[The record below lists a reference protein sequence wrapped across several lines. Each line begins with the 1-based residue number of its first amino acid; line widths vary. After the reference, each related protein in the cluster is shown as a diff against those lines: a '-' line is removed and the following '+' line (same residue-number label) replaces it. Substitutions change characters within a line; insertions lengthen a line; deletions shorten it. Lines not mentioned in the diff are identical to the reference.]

1 MDNSE
6 KSEEEYWRNYYNDY
20 EIIGKGKDLHL
31 NISRTRRGETVSD
44 EVWNQT
50 IAYMKDLLEI
60 NKQTV
65 LLELCCGN
73 GLVSGELAPSCKEV
87 FGVDYSET
95 LLGQFKKRYSS
106 ENINLIC
113 SDVNRFVI
121 EKNKFDV
128 ILIYFSIQH
137 FNERDSFLLIEKCIN
152 SISPKGKILIGD
164 IPDLDK
170 KWRYINKDEY
180 HRDYFHRLVNL
191 SPKIGNWFQKDFF
204 LAMNSC
210 YKETSFHVL
219 EQPIYQINSDYRFD
233 VLISKQ

>member
-137 FNERDSFLLIEKCIN
+137 FNERDSFLLIEK
-152 SISPKGKILIGD
+152 
-164 IPDLDK
+164 
-170 KWRYINKDEY
+170 
-180 HRDYFHRLVNL
+180 
-191 SPKIGNWFQKDFF
+191 
-204 LAMNSC
+204 
-210 YKETSFHVL
+210 
-219 EQPIYQINSDYRFD
+219 
-233 VLISKQ
+233 